1 MDQKIQLQVE
11 KLRALLDNYNEDGLE
26 QLRDEALL
34 LADRIE
40 AYIYQRDAQRLVE
53 EFIEESKGER

>member
-11 KLRALLDNYNEDGLE
+11 KLRALLDNYHEDSLE

-53 EFIEESKGER
+53 EFIEETKQE

>member
-11 KLRALLDNYNEDGLE
+11 KLRALLDNYHEDNLA

-53 EFIEESKGER
+53 EFIEETKQE

>member
-11 KLRALLDNYNEDGLE
+11 KLRALLDNYHEDSLE

-53 EFIEESKGER
+53 EFIEETKQD

>member
-11 KLRALLDNYNEDGLE
+11 KLRALLDNYNEDSLE

-53 EFIEESKGER
+53 EFIEESKGD

>member
-1 MDQKIQLQVE
+1 MDPKIQLQVE
-11 KLRALLDNYNEDGLE
+11 KLQALLDNYNEDGLE

-53 EFIEESKGER
+53 EFIEETKQE

>member
-1 MDQKIQLQVE
+1 MDQKIRLQVE

-53 EFIEESKGER
+53 EFIEETKQE

>member
-11 KLRALLDNYNEDGLE
+11 KLRALLDNYHEDSLE

-53 EFIEESKGER
+53 EFIEETRQE